1 MTKGVYLNKT
11 YISRPYEIKKRID
24 KKNISVYFP
33 TKEDAVQAL
42 KAYKKERE
50 DEKRKKRD
58 ALATKR
64 ASDMSK
70 YGDNSNMERRIA
82 VQLVEEWKNLT
93 GRRAFVLNDGTR
105 GDILFE
111 REDARFLVVQ
121 LKTTHQKIAF
131 HNGYMFA
138 NVLGYS
144 EMPVLCFCEKDSTGW
159 VADGSLLEAK
169 NKRHLYITPGS
180 KSESGTTLAKG
191 CMHDLLSFL
200 NIHAD
205 MWKPF
210 TEYDAR
216 HDFNS
221 ESNSK
226 EMRGIDAFKNRF
238 PELNY
243 EWPDEQNG
251 HTDQLVDSKRHQ
263 FKNARVLRGRNGW
276 RGLCVGICTKGG
288 KDESGKQLKDPY
300 PHDSFD
306 FLTITWEEE
315 PDKWHFWSIPA
326 EELTTRGYLSTSSQ
340 SGKKGLYVYG
350 PVGPQP
356 NPSAKLKADT
366 WTRDY
371 FLSE

>member
-1 MTKGVYLNKT
+1 
-11 YISRPYEIKKRID
+11 
-24 KKNISVYFP
+24 
-33 TKEDAVQAL
+33 
-42 KAYKKERE
+42 
-50 DEKRKKRD
+50 
-58 ALATKR
+58 
-64 ASDMSK
+64 
-70 YGDNSNMERRIA
+70 MERRIA

-93 GRRAFVLNDGTR
+93 GRRAFVLNDGAR

-111 REDARFLVVQ
+111 REDALFLVVQ
-121 LKTTHQKIAF
+121 LKTTHQKVF
-131 HNGYMFA
+131 NNSYLFR
-138 NVLGYS
+138 NVLGYDD
-144 EMPVLCFCEKDSTGW
+144 MPVICFCEKDSIGW
-159 VADGSLLEAK
+159 VADGRVLESR
-169 NKRHLYITPGS
+169 NKKFLCITPGS
-180 KSESGTTLAKG
+180 KYESGTTLAKG

-205 MWKPF
+205 MWKPS

-221 ESNSK
+221 KTHSK

-238 PELNY
+238 PESNY
-243 EWPDEQNG
+243 EWPEEQNG

-263 FKNARVLRGRNGW
+263 FKNARVLRCRN
-276 RGLCVGICTKGG
+276 GLCVDIFTQGG
-288 KDESGKQLKDPY
+288 KDESGKQLRDPY

-306 FLTITWEEE
+306 FLTINWEEE

-326 EELTTRGYLSTSSQ
+326 EELTKRGYLSTSSQ
-340 SGKKGLYVYG
+340 SGKKCLRVYG

-356 NPSAKLKADT
+356 NPSARKKADT

>member
-1 MTKGVYLNKT
+1 MTKGVTFHNTRK
-11 YISRPYEIKKRID
+11 SRPYAIKKMIA
-24 KKNISVYFP
+24 KKQFNIFFP
-33 TKEDAVQAL
+33 TKEEAVQAL

-50 DEKRKKRD
+50 DEKKKKRD

-82 VQLVEEWKNLT
+82 IQLVKAWKNLT

-105 GDILFE
+105 GDILLE
-111 REDARFLVVQ
+111 REDTRFLVVQ
-121 LKTTHQKIAF
+121 LKTTHQKMVF
-131 HNGYMFA
+131 RNTYMF
-138 NVLGYS
+138 NDVLGYGD
-144 EMPVLCFCEKDSTGW
+144 MPVLCFCEKDSTGW
-159 VADGSLLEAK
+159 VADGSVLEAR
-169 NKRHLYITPGS
+169 NKRILYITPGS
-180 KSESGTTLAKG
+180 KYESGTTLAKG
-191 CMHDLLSFL
+191 CMQDLLSFL

-221 ESNSK
+221 ESHLK

-238 PELNY
+238 PESNY
-243 EWPDEQNG
+243 EWPEEQNG

-263 FKNARVLRGRNGW
+263 FKNARVLRGHNG
-276 RGLCVGICTKGG
+276 LSVDICTKGG
-288 KDESGKQLKDPY
+288 KDESGKQLTDPY

-326 EELTTRGYLSTSSQ
+326 EELTKRGYLSTSTQ
-340 SGKKGLYVYG
+340 SGKKGLHVYG

-356 NPSAKLKADT
+356 NPFARKKADI